1 MLTQPGAIRAGLR
14 LRVVFCCHGWR
25 SMRLASN
32 NMQPEKNAPRMAKF
46 GKRMATSDGKLA
58 RYMRQVIVYKSYPE
72 YFPNRS
78 AVPAKLQDALQIV
91 ENAGSFSHFENPKAE
106 VFQDFQK
113 KVGAQVAKLA
123 VFNTTI
129 TLMSFAF
136 FGVVYFAWSKKSA
149 DQQDVASNAQSSG
162 QEQQYQITKQNYEF
176 KPREERPNPSF
187 QDAWR
192 RDCHSTGLQYFFDIT
207 PFTIQVILI

>member
-1 MLTQPGAIRAGLR
+1 
-14 LRVVFCCHGWR
+14 
-25 SMRLASN
+25 
-32 NMQPEKNAPRMAKF
+32 MAKF
-46 GKRMATSDGKLA
+46 GKRMATSDSKLA

-136 FGVVYFAWSKKSA
+136 FGVVYYAWSKKSA

-162 QEQQYQITKQNYEF
+162 QEQQYQITKQNYVF
-176 KPREERPNPSF
+176 KPREGRPNPSF
-187 QDAWR
+187 QDAWIFVQER
-192 RDCHSTGLQYFFDIT
+192 EFITGERLQQQTTIAPWPYANKSYESTKLARMWDI
-207 PFTIQVILI
+207 VILCWRYLNGLWS